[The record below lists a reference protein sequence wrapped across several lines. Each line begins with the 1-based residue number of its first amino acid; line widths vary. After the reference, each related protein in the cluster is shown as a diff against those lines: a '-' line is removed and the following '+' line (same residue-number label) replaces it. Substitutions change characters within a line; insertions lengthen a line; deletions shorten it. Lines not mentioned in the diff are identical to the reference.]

1 MKLKFK
7 MKGQSDSV
15 VVKPKKKRKPPQI
28 NDVDN
33 EGVEE
38 DYSEVMR
45 SKIKRRPPLVGAM
58 ISSCCCYSHD
68 KEMVNL

>member
-28 NDVDN
+28 NDADN
-33 EGVEE
+33 EDVEE
-38 DYSEVMR
+38 DYSEVIR
-45 SKIKRRPPLVGAM
+45 SKIKRKPPLVGAV
-58 ISSCCCYSHD
+58 ISSCCYSHD